1 MTQRLTAVAVDQWR
15 DLDGYAVAHN
25 MGRLSD
31 MPLDRFTNFVWWWA
45 VQGADQKDREKFE
58 RRLFMPP
65 KGVAPTTGPWTAEAE
80 AAAFGALQQ
89 GLRT

>member
-25 MGRLSD
+25 MGRLSE

-45 VQGADQKDREKFE
+45 TREADQKERDRFE
-58 RRLFMPP
+58 RRLYQPP
-65 KGVAPTTGPWTAEAE
+65 KGYAPKVGPWSAEAE
-80 AAAFGALQQ
+80 TNAFAS
-89 GLRT
+89 LRQSLNA